1 MIVIEAA
8 RAKTL
13 PAASA
18 LGKRDLNRFLAS
30 AIEVL
35 GLTGEFSVLLTGDEQ
50 LRALNLQFRGKDKPT
65 DVLSF
70 PALAETAL
78 GGGDLAISLET
89 ASAQAADHG
98 HTLQMEVKLLIL
110 HGLLHLAGYDHERD
124 KGQMRRRETLL
135 RKQFDL
141 PAGLVEAIEIL
152 RGVDGIRFCHFE
164 DGDVVR
170 HHLVQR
176 VIRAYDS
183 FGRAQR
189 ELPLNLREGAP
200 AKSAA
205 KPQ

>member
-18 LGKRDLNRFLAS
+18 LGKRDLNRFLTS

-70 PALAETAL
+70 PPLAETAH

-89 ASAQAADHG
+89 ASVQAADHG
-98 HTLQMEVKLLIL
+98 HPLQMEVKLLIL

-141 PAGLVEAIEIL
+141 PAGLVERAPRRRSRKETL
-152 RGVDGIRFCHFE
+152 TRGR
-164 DGDVVR
+164 
-170 HHLVQR
+170 
-176 VIRAYDS
+176 S
-183 FGRAQR
+183 
-189 ELPLNLREGAP
+189 
-200 AKSAA
+200 S
-205 KPQ
+205 

>member
-50 LRALNLQFRGKDKPT
+50 LRALNLQFRGQDKPT

-70 PALAETAL
+70 PALAPT
-78 GGGDLAISLET
+78 GGDLAISLET
-89 ASAQAADHG
+89 AAVQAAEHG
-98 HTLQMEVKLLIL
+98 HTLQMEIKILML

-124 KGQMRRRETLL
+124 QGRMRRRENLL
-135 RKQFDL
+135 RKQFAL
-141 PAGLVEAIEIL
+141 PAGLVERTLGARPAGTRQPAL
-152 RGVDGIRFCHFE
+152 R
-164 DGDVVR
+164 
-170 HHLVQR
+170 
-176 VIRAYDS
+176 AAS
-183 FGRAQR
+183 
-189 ELPLNLREGAP
+189 
-200 AKSAA
+200 KSPRSSRRR
-205 KPQ
+205 KP